1 MINCETFELTGSDNV
16 KFLVDRFSTSS
27 EANKIIIFCHGFKGF
42 KDWGGFNYVADFFR
56 NKNIIFYKFN
66 FSHNGTSL
74 KNPNEICDLEKFSQN
89 NFTKELYDLN
99 QLINYVEVKD
109 DLSNKELVL
118 IGHSRGGG
126 ISIIK
131 SSMDSRV
138 NKLVT
143 WCSPSNFF
151 NKLDSE
157 KIKLWEERKVIY
169 IENKRTNQK
178 LPLDYQFYLDCIN
191 NKNNYDILNCCNNI
205 IIPHL
210 VQHAKNDETVE
221 YSEAVKISKNSKESK
236 LISYNSNHV
245 FGMSHPFNESN
256 CTKVLDNVLFDISS
270 FLKT

>member
-109 DLSNKELVL
+109 DLSDKELIL

-157 KIKLWEERKVIY
+157 KIKLWEKRKVI
-169 IENKRTNQK
+169 
-178 LPLDYQFYLDCIN
+178 F
-191 NKNNYDILNCCNNI
+191 
-205 IIPHL
+205 
-210 VQHAKNDETVE
+210 
-221 YSEAVKISKNSKESK
+221 
-236 LISYNSNHV
+236 
-245 FGMSHPFNESN
+245 
-256 CTKVLDNVLFDISS
+256 
-270 FLKT
+270 